1 MGLLS
6 YFYESLQGVDTMNKY
21 LKALG
26 CLFVVSMLSACS
38 NTAKV
43 DQEKIAVIS
52 WDKAVSGHLEY
63 PRLQQGE
70 KIVRSLV
77 LRRDAQKDLAQ
88 SQMRSVQNLRAL
100 KQFSEKSY
108 LDAELRTL
116 LVEKEQI
123 NKARMFKKLRE
134 VETEVD
140 EELAPKRKALEDE
153 YRLRIFNLRMEKDR
167 AKVDFRR
174 RDNKNLE
181 DIFADIDKQIDL
193 LKNERD
199 IKILSLNGTRQ
210 ALISEKMEP
219 FVKILREESQK
230 LVDDKQR
237 ENLEKISNSE
247 GKYDKLM
254 AAAPDAL
261 EKALAVMD
269 KEIDK
274 QQEKNSSLKKKINSD
289 IEGVVV
295 KLAKERG
302 YTIVFNTFK
311 ANVSADNITDNVIAE
326 LKKLKDK

>member
-1 MGLLS
+1 
-6 YFYESLQGVDTMNKY
+6 MNKY
-21 LKALG
+21 LKGFML
-26 CLFVVSMLSACS
+26 LFVVSLLSACGNNS
-38 NTAKV
+38 KV
-43 DQEKIAVIS
+43 SQEKIAVIN
-52 WDKAVSGHLEY
+52 WDKAVEGHLEY
-63 PRLQQGE
+63 TRLQQGE

-77 LRRDAQKDLAQ
+77 LRRDAQMELAQ
-88 SQMRSVQNLRAL
+88 SQMRSVHNLRAL

-108 LDAELRTL
+108 LDAELRTI

-123 NKARMFKKLRE
+123 NKARLFKQLRR

-140 EELAPKRKALEDE
+140 EELGPKRKAIEDE
-153 YRLRIFNLRMEKDR
+153 YRLRIFNLRIEKDR

-181 DIFADIDKQIDL
+181 DIYADIDVKIDQ
-193 LKNERD
+193 LKRERD
-199 IKILSLNGTRQ
+199 QKIYLLNNTRKDLVSQ
-210 ALISEKMEP
+210 KMEP
-219 FVKILREESQK
+219 FAKELQEETQK
-230 LVDDKQR
+230 LIDEKQKA
-237 ENLEKISNSE
+237 NLNQVANSE

-274 QQEKNSSLKKKINSD
+274 QQEKNKSLKKKITSD
-289 IEGVVV
+289 IEGITV
-295 KLAKERG
+295 KLAKEQG

-311 ANVSADNITDNVIAE
+311 ANVSADDITNKVIAE